1 MRHRRLRQAI
11 ATYRQFHSTAPA
23 RVRMARCRR
32 MVPDVLVQL
41 GTLRGLIYS
50 ADRTGCG
57 QPQTYI
63 HFMDAPPLLA
73 CDPRGTQLFILGGR
87 YRITTRGIEG

>member
-1 MRHRRLRQAI
+1 MTGCGFQQAV
-11 ATYRQFHSTAPA
+11 ATYRRFHTLPPA
-23 RVRMARCRR
+23 GVRRRRCRR
-32 MVPDVLVQL
+32 VMPDVLVQL
-41 GTLRGLIYS
+41 GELRGLIYS
-50 ADRTGCG
+50 SDRTGCG

-73 CDPRGTQLFILGGR
+73 CDPRGTQLYIVGGS